1 MTEVADLLAEIHR
14 SGGDLRL
21 VGCDRLKLVAP
32 KALLPE
38 LTDRVRAA
46 KPMLLAA
53 LADTAS
59 QVSTAQEGGGG
70 VLNPRRNT
78 ATVQHRT
85 AWSSSDRAIPDWRA
99 RYREGLAYWNA
110 LHPAEAARIAWGE
123 IEHHWHMQHGER
135 LPHWQCAGCREPIGG
150 LSSLEL
156 ADGNRVHL
164 DGAHGLDCLL
174 AFGERW
180 RAEATAGLRALG
192 LDPPPDLKLP

>member
-1 MTEVADLLAEIHR
+1 MTADVTHLLAEIRR
-14 SGGDLRL
+14 SGGDVKL
-21 VGCDRLKLVAP
+21 VGCNRLKLVAP

-38 LTDRVRAA
+38 LTDRVRAV

-59 QVSTAQEGGGG
+59 QVSTAGGG
-70 VLNPRRNT
+70 VLSPRRNT

-85 AWSSSDRAIPDWRA
+85 AWSSSDRAISDWRA
-99 RYREGLAYWNA
+99 RYREGLAYWSA
-110 LHPAEAARIAWGE
+110 LHPASEAARIAWGE
-123 IEHHWHMQHGER
+123 IEHHWHVQHGER

-156 ADGNRVHL
+156 ADGNRVHF
-164 DGAHGLDCLL
+164 DAAHGLGCLL

-180 RAEATAGLRALG
+180 RAEATAGLRTLG